1 MIARLS
7 FYMVFCLL
15 AATQAIFAATLS
27 SSSGQGSYDPVLAM
41 DGKMDTRWSSN
52 FSDNEWLLIEFDKTT
67 AIVGLNIHWE
77 TAYGRDYNIEILNED
92 NEWVT
97 LSQVRTSD
105 GGIDALYFGLHQCKA
120 LRLNGLRRGTGWGY
134 SIWEIELLGPDKQR
148 AVQATSCADGTSPDH
163 VMDGRKETF
172 WQPERSNEASILEI
186 ISPQPVETGGM
197 RIEWADNDT
206 CPCLIQYFS
215 ENDQWETLVNK
226 KKGVSATED
235 IFFKTITT
243 RKLRLS
249 FPASDK
255 SVRIAEIQLKQPSES
270 WTPERHFEMLSQRL
284 PDGLFPGWLRREQT
298 FWTVTGLPGSFNES
312 LLDEYGKV
320 ESGLRNFSVTPA
332 LLINNKLIS
341 AKSFTCTQTLANGWV
356 PIPSVQWKNKNL
368 TVDIT
373 ANTIKPDTTIVL
385 YKLKNTGPE
394 TLDLSLLLAV
404 RPLPIN
410 PPWQHGGFSP
420 IEKMEWTQQ
429 QSSLFVNNTNAMS
442 LHPKP
447 DFVSLYAQIQDAE
460 AVDITEQLINRKAP
474 SNAIS
479 SQEGLACAGMRYD
492 YSLKPRQSRTLL
504 AVYPNTDA
512 SRVTLPENPE
522 SFFQTEMKK
531 SISYWSALIDNWQI
545 DLPNQKLVDLVRSNL
560 AYLCINAD
568 GPATQPGSRNYN
580 SSWIRD
586 GAISATAMMRFG
598 LSEQGQNYLNW
609 FTDLIRED
617 GFVPFLV
624 ETDTGEM
631 AWFARSWHEHDSF
644 GEYVFLVR
652 QATEL
657 ANDDTIAEHCWPK
670 VKAVMKHMETLR
682 TQRLTAEYKGTVFE
696 GILPES
702 NSHEGYF
709 PAKHSYWDD
718 FFAIK
723 GIQDAKA
730 LALRLGHTA
739 EADWLA
745 SFENDFRQSLLTSIQ
760 RVRQR
765 DKLEVLPGCAELGDF
780 DPTSTSIAIMT
791 ADERDTLPQDALKN
805 SYDRYVSES
814 RHRASQPVGTRSTYT
829 PYEVRNISALIRM
842 GRPQDA
848 IMLVEYFLDDAV
860 RPTGWNHMAEVVHGD
875 LRTPSYIG
883 DMPHTWVGAG
893 LINAIRDMLVYEERD
908 TLYLAAAIPTEW
920 LKTGISVKNLQTWWG
935 PVSYDLKQSS
945 NGQTL
950 LKLHYTRRPPNGF
963 IVPKGVK
970 LVIQNNSNTTTRIDN

>member
-1 MIARLS
+1 
-7 FYMVFCLL
+7 
-15 AATQAIFAATLS
+15 
-27 SSSGQGSYDPVLAM
+27 
-41 DGKMDTRWSSN
+41 MDTRWSSN
-52 FSDNEWLLIEFDKTT
+52 FSDDQWLLIEFEKTT
-67 AIVGLNIHWE
+67 AIAGLNIHWE
-77 TAYGRDYNIEILNED
+77 TAYGRDYNIEVRNED
-92 NEWVT
+92 NQWTT
-97 LSQVRTSD
+97 LSEVRTSD
-105 GGIDALYFGLHQCKA
+105 GGIDALYFGPQQCNA
-120 LRLNGLRRGTGWGY
+120 LRLKGLRRGTGWGY
-134 SIWEIELLGPDKQR
+134 SIWEIELLGLDKQR
-148 AVQATSCADGTSPDH
+148 TVQATSSTDGTSPNH

-172 WQPERSNEASILEI
+172 WQPAKTDSETSVLEI
-186 ISPQPVETGGM
+186 ISPQPIETGGM
-197 RIEWADNDT
+197 RIEWADDYA
-206 CPCLIQYFS
+206 CPCSIQYFS
-215 ENDQWETLVNK
+215 ENNQWETLVNK
-226 KKGVSATED
+226 KEGVSAIED
-235 IFFKTITT
+235 VFFKTITT
-243 RKLRLS
+243 RKLRLN
-249 FPASDK
+249 FPSSDK
-255 SVRIAEIQLKQPSES
+255 PVRIAEIQLKQPSES

-332 LLINNKLIS
+332 LLINNELIS
-341 AKSFTCTQTLANGWV
+341 AKSFDCTQTLVNGWM
-356 PIPSVQWKNKNL
+356 PIPSVQWKNQHL

-373 ANTIKPDTTIVL
+373 ANTIEPDTTVVL
-385 YKLKNTGPE
+385 YKLKNTSLKE
-394 TLDLSLLLAV
+394 IDLSLLFAV

-410 PPWQHGGFSP
+410 PPWQHGGFSA
-420 IEKMEWTQQ
+420 IQRMAWTPQENTL
-429 QSSLFVNNTNAMS
+429 SINDVKAISLY
-442 LHPKP
+442 PKP
-447 DFVSLYAQIQDAE
+447 DFVSLHAQTQEADAI
-460 AVDITEQLINRKAP
+460 DITEQLVNRKTQ
-474 SNAIS
+474 SNSIS

-492 YSLKPRQSRTLL
+492 YFLEPGQSKTLL
-504 AVYPNTDA
+504 AVYPNTDSSHVDIPA
-512 SRVTLPENPE
+512 NSE
-522 SFFQTEMKK
+522 SLFQTEMKK
-531 SISYWSALIDNWQI
+531 SISNWSALIDNWQI

-598 LSEQGQNYLNW
+598 LFEQGQNYLNW
-609 FTDLIRED
+609 FTDLIKED

-624 ETDTGEM
+624 ETNTGEM

-644 GEYVFLVR
+644 GQYAFLVR

-657 ANDDTIAEHCWPK
+657 ADDDAIAEHSWPK
-670 VKAVMKHMETLR
+670 VKAAMKHMEALR
-682 TQRLTAEYKGTVFE
+682 TQRLTEEYKGTVYE

-718 FFAIK
+718 FFALK
-723 GIQDAKA
+723 GIQDAQA
-730 LALRLGHTA
+730 LALRLGHTD
-739 EADWLA
+739 EANWLA

-760 RVRQR
+760 RVRER
-765 DKLEVLPGCAELGDF
+765 DKLEIIPGCAELGDF

-814 RHRASQPVGTRSTYT
+814 RHRVSQPLGTRSTYT

-842 GRPQDA
+842 GRPEDA
-848 IMLVEYFLDDAV
+848 IMLVDYFLDDAV

-908 TLYLAAAIPTEW
+908 ALFLAAAIPPDW

-935 PVSYDLKQSS
+935 PVSYDLKESS
-945 NGQTL
+945 NGQAL
-950 LKLHYTRRPPNGF
+950 LKLRYTRKPPNGF
-963 IVPKGVK
+963 IVPKDIK
-970 LVIQNNSNTTTRIDN
+970 LVIQSNTTTRTDN